1 MTVKMTGA
9 ALASLTILTG
19 CMATSEG
26 SSADADRGLN
36 AKMERFFDSVNCK
49 GIGGTYEDNTCKNA
63 DHSIIIVDEN

>member
-9 ALASLTILTG
+9 ALASLTVLTG
-19 CMATSEG
+19 CITAGEESN
-26 SSADADRGLN
+26 ANADRGLN
-36 AKMERFFDSVNCK
+36 AKMERFFDSVNCR